1 MDELILKTD
10 KSKRVKSDIVVIGV
24 IFLIIS
30 LACAYVLIR
39 QGAWKSFAITEGLV
53 VLSLAWTLL
62 RSAKNGDVTLHFKG
76 DTLCISYKD
85 GRKYNIK
92 DVDRGYFK
100 LVQSEKEK
108 ARDMGSLIIESTN
121 FRVTYIKQFSLL
133 SAYLASHFEGV
144 KKSIYYFD
152 DDDEDEEIEDNK

>member
-10 KSKRVKSDIVVIGV
+10 KSKRVKSDVIVIGV

-30 LACAYVLIR
+30 LVCAYILLR
-39 QGAWKSFAITEGLV
+39 QGAWKSFAITEALV
-53 VLSLAWTLL
+53 VLSLAWTLF

-92 DVDRGYFK
+92 DVDRSYFK
-100 LVQSEKEK
+100 LVQTEKEK
-108 ARDMGSLIIESTN
+108 ARDMGNLIIESTN

-133 SAYLASHFEGV
+133 SDYLASHFEGV

-152 DDDEDEEIEDNK
+152 DDEDEETEENE

>member
-10 KSKRVKSDIVVIGV
+10 KSKRVKSDIVVISV

-30 LACAYVLIR
+30 LVCAYVLLR
-39 QGAWKSFAITEGLV
+39 QSAWKSFAITEALV
-53 VLSLAWTLL
+53 VASLAWTLF

-92 DVDRGYFK
+92 DVDRKYFK
-100 LVQSEKEK
+100 LVQTEKEK
-108 ARDMGSLIIESTN
+108 AQDMGNLIIESTN

-133 SAYLASHFEGV
+133 TAYIESHFEGV

-152 DDDEDEEIEDNK
+152 DDEDEETEDNE